1 MRYSGIIQTF
11 ITRRNF
17 GFIRRDDGKEF
28 FFHQMDFEKGTP
40 ALGQRV
46 EFELGPAVRL
56 GMPEQ
61 AVNVTPEADAIDVLA
76 GNSTTSSTE
85 VSK

>member
-11 ITRRNF
+11 IARRNF
-17 GFIRRDDGKEF
+17 GFIRRDVDSKEI
-28 FFHQMDFEKGTP
+28 FFHQMDFDKGTP
-40 ALGQRV
+40 VLGQRV

-61 AVNVTPEADAIDVLA
+61 AINVAPKIEAIDVLA
-76 GNSTTSSTE
+76 GSTAPSTE
-85 VSK
+85 VKP